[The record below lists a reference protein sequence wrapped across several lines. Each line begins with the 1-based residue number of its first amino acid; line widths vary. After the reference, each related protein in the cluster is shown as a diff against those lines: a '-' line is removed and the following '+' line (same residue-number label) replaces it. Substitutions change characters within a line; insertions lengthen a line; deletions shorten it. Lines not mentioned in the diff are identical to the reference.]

1 MPMIIPLLIVTIVF
15 IGIAVRRIGNIK
27 FAIWQVMTI
36 GAVLMLLTGA
46 ITPKDA
52 FAAINWDVILFLF
65 CMFVIG
71 EAMHASGYLFDM
83 SYSLM
88 KSAKNRAS
96 FLLLFITSTGF
107 LSAVL
112 MNDTIAIIGTHFALY
127 CAGKYH
133 ISIKPLLLALA
144 FSITTGSV
152 CSPLGNPQN
161 FIIADALTHVNTF
174 AQFALYL
181 LAPTVVLLFLV
192 FLFVNLYYSNEFHRT
207 TSLLLEPRS
216 SEHDNK
222 HLKRLTKISLAL
234 LVFGILLMLGSHVF
248 GFSLRFSPGV
258 IALVACLPV
267 LLFSDKRITITKK
280 VDWLT
285 LVFFASMFVVMRA
298 VWDCGFFQSLIRD
311 NTVAIDK
318 IPVVMLLSVTISQ
331 IISNVPFVE
340 LYVPLLKSLN
350 APTIAYMALAAAST
364 LAGNALIL
372 GAASNVIIIQQA
384 EKHHATLTF
393 TEFARIGIPL
403 TIAQLL
409 VLGGY
414 FWLIS

>member
-1 MPMIIPLLIVTIVF
+1 MIIPLLIVAIVF
-15 IGIAVRRIGNIK
+15 IGIAVRRIGSLR

-36 GAVLMLLTGA
+36 GAVLMILTSA
-46 ITPKDA
+46 ITPQKA
-52 FAAINWDVILFLF
+52 INAINWDVILFLF

-71 EAMHASGYLFDM
+71 EAMHMSGYLFDM
-83 SYSLM
+83 SYTLM
-88 KSAKNRAS
+88 KPAKNRS
-96 FLLLFITSTGF
+96 MFLLLFIVSTGF
-107 LSAVL
+107 LSALL

-133 ISIKPLLLALA
+133 IPIKPLLLTLA
-144 FSITTGSV
+144 FSVTTGSI

-161 FIIADALTHVNTF
+161 FIIADALTNSNPFV
-174 AQFALYL
+174 QFGLYL
-181 LAPTVVLLFLV
+181 LLPTCLLLFLV
-192 FLFVNLYYSNEFHRT
+192 FLFINLFYNKEFHRKT
-207 TSLLLEPRS
+207 TLLLEPRS
-216 SEHDNK
+216 SERDNK
-222 HLKRLTKISLAL
+222 RLKLITKASLAL
-234 LVFGILLMLGSHVF
+234 LIFGISLMIGSHVF
-248 GFSLRFSPGV
+248 GFTLRFSPGT
-258 IALVACLPV
+258 IALTACLPI
-267 LLFSDKRITITKK
+267 LLFSDKRIAIAKK

-285 LVFFASMFVVMRA
+285 LVFFASMFIVMRA

-311 NTVAIDK
+311 NAIAVDS

-350 APTIAYMALAAAST
+350 APTVVYMALAAAST